1 MTKLAFVAGA
11 AHFDVVAREQEVKPG
26 QPRQAQVLDK
36 PGTVTFTLGGAGC
49 NLAVDLARLGLSAR
63 FFTAMGAGPYEDLV
77 RRALQDAG
85 VETHIETVPGMPPG
99 LFSAHLDAHGEL
111 LDSITAT
118 PVQHHRFSAAAIREA
133 MQGAAVA
140 VIDTN
145 LSGAMLDTMVAVA
158 NSLKIPIYVLS
169 AADVKTPR
177 VLQIKGRMA
186 GLFLN
191 RYEHR
196 YLVQACFPSHTRYE
210 EVAHALHTTLC
221 LTRDADG
228 TAIVTPTGVEMLP
241 APAKPFRGNALGAG
255 DALAAGV
262 VYYREIHKDSWAV
275 AVRKATELARE
286 ILGRDGCNVATQ

>member
-11 AHFDVVAREQEVKPG
+11 AHFDVVAREQETKPERG
-26 QPRQAQVLDK
+26 QQTPFLDK

-49 NLAVDLARLGLSAR
+49 NLAVDLVRLGLGAR

-85 VETHIETVPGMPPG
+85 VEPRIETVTGMPPG

-118 PVQHHRFSAAAIREA
+118 PVQYHRFSAAAIREA
-133 MQGAAVA
+133 MQGAVVA
-140 VIDTN
+140 IIDTN
-145 LSGAMLDTMVAVA
+145 LSGATLDTMVAVA

-177 VLQIKGRMA
+177 VLQIKGQMA

-196 YLVQACFPSHTRYE
+196 YLVQACFPPHTRYE
-210 EVAHALHTTLC
+210 EVAHALRTTLC

-228 TAIVTPTGVEMLP
+228 TAIVTPASVEVLP
-241 APAKPFRGNALGAG
+241 APAKPFRGNVLGAG

-262 VYYREIHKDSWAV
+262 VYYREIHKDPWAA

-286 ILGRDGCNVATQ
+286 ILGRDGCNMATR

>member
-1 MTKLAFVAGA
+1 MAELAFVAGA
-11 AHFDVVAREQEVKPG
+11 AHFDVVMRAQEVKPEQG
-26 QPRQAQVLDK
+26 QRALFLDK
-36 PGTVTFTLGGAGC
+36 PGTATFTLGGAGC
-49 NLAVDLARLGLSAR
+49 NLAVDLARLGLEAR

-85 VETHIETVPGMPPG
+85 VEPCIETVPGMLPG
-99 LFSAHLDAHGEL
+99 LFSAHLDTRGEL

-118 PVQHHRFSAAAIREA
+118 PVQHHRFSAVGIREA
-133 MQGAAVA
+133 MRGATVA

-158 NSLKIPIYVLS
+158 NSLEIPIYVLS

-177 VLQIKGRMA
+177 VLQIKGQMA
-186 GLFLN
+186 GLLLN

-210 EVAHALHTTLC
+210 EVAHTLRTTLC

-228 TAIVTPTGVEMLP
+228 TAIVTPAGVETVP

-262 VYYREIHKDSWAV
+262 VYYREIHKDSWTA

-286 ILGRDGCNVATQ
+286 ILGRDGCNMATQ